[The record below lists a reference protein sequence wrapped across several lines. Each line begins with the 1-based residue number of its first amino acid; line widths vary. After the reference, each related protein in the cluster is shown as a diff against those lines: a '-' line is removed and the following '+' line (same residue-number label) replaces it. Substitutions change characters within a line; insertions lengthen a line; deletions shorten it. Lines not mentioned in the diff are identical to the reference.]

1 MEAWVSAF
9 WMDSS
14 EASIC
19 CCAACHWVEHRCEL
33 GGRRTAPGVLQRVE
47 IGDHASGASLIE
59 AIDAETAALEDWM
72 RSGST

>member
-9 WMDSS
+9 WMDSN

-19 CCAACHWVEHRCEL
+19 CCAACHWVNTDANWVAAVPR
-33 GGRRTAPGVLQRVE
+33 Q
-47 IGDHASGASLIE
+47 ASCSALRLATMPPVASLIE
-59 AIDAETAALEDWM
+59 AIDAETAALEDWI